1 MAPVQKML
9 GHQSLHFLLFS
20 NITLIGLH
28 GASTKMFEFY
38 SLDTRMG
45 VKAPGMLLNGIQIE
59 FWEASAFHIMS
70 FDLIL
75 ICSYSCPCRRIY
87 QVSGIHTP
95 CAIEVHFSL
104 VCPPNHL

>member
-20 NITLIGLH
+20 NIILIGLH
-28 GASTKMFEFY
+28 GTSTKMFEFY

-59 FWEASAFHIMS
+59 FWEASAFRVMS
-70 FDLIL
+70 FELIL
-75 ICSYSCPCRRIY
+75 NCCYSCPRRCIY
-87 QVSGIHTP
+87 QIPGIHTA
-95 CAIEVHFSL
+95 CAIEIHFLL
-104 VCPPNHL
+104 VCPPDCF